1 MKNFLTRY
9 SLNYVRSLVYMLQ
22 ASEYHV
28 GDFLDWFWR
37 TRDFLHVE
45 ERKTLV
51 KTPKAVVFLCFGYTT
66 LVVLYVCALWLLS
79 TATAVWSYLVFFF
92 AIVGVPFVLT
102 YILAVFTVA
111 VRFMQW
117 PVERSIVASAKKKLK
132 EHKGLK
138 IAIAGSYGK
147 TSMREIL
154 KTVLGRSKKVSAPPG
169 SHNTPLGI
177 SSFVNGLQGDEE
189 VLIFELGEYYPG
201 DIRKLC
207 DFVEPDRGVITGVN
221 EAHLEKFKSIEQTQ
235 KTIFELANYLKGKTL
250 YVNGENILAKNY
262 ATALTPPILKEVPD
276 RAEDLNPSAR
286 RLATPFTK
294 GRINFYT
301 RSGSG
306 KWKVEN
312 ATTNLQGTT
321 FTLVSGEQTI
331 SAHSHLLGLH
341 QVGPL
346 VAAADI
352 ASTLGLTPT
361 QIERGISET
370 KPFAHR
376 LEPKTDAHGV
386 TTLDDSY
393 NGNPD
398 GVRAV
403 IDFLASLHGSRR
415 FYVTPGLVE
424 MGPKK
429 EEVHTEIGREL
440 ARAGIEKVVLL
451 RNSVTPF
458 IEKGLQEERYAGEII
473 WFAKALEAFSALSNL
488 TVQGDVVLLQNDW
501 PDQYA

>member
-1 MKNFLTRY
+1 MKDFLTRY

-45 ERKTLV
+45 VRKTLV
-51 KTPKAVVFLCFGYTT
+51 KTPKAVAFLFFGYST
-66 LVVLYVCALWLLS
+66 LAVLYVFVLWLLS
-79 TATAVWSYLVFFF
+79 TATTVWGYLVSFF

-117 PVERSIVASAKKKLK
+117 PVERSIVASAQKKLK

-154 KTVLGRSKKVSAPPG
+154 KTVLGQGKKVSAPGG
-169 SHNTPLGI
+169 SYNTPQGI
-177 SSFVNGLQGDEE
+177 AKFVKGLQGDEE

-207 DFVEPDRGVITGVN
+207 DFVEPDMGVITGVN
-221 EAHLEKFKSIEQTQ
+221 EAHLEKFKNIFKTQ
-235 KTIFELANYLKGKTL
+235 KTIFELADYLASVIPAACPSVAFSEGGKAGIQEGLL
-250 YVNGENILAKNY
+250 YVNGENILAK
-262 ATALTPPILKEVPD
+262 K
-276 RAEDLNPSAR
+276 SA
-286 RLATPFTK
+286 PVNS
-294 GRINFYT
+294 IFYT
-301 RSGSG
+301 RSGAG

-321 FTLVSGEQTI
+321 FTLINGEQRI

-346 VAAADI
+346 VAVADI
-352 ASTLGLTPT
+352 ASTLGLTST
-361 QIERGISET
+361 QIEQGILET

-376 LEPKTDAHGV
+376 LEPQTDAHGV

-403 IDFLASLHGSRR
+403 IDFLALLKGIGLSAEGRR

-429 EEVHTEIGREL
+429 EEVHKEIGREL
-440 ARAGIEKVVLL
+440 ARAGIEKVVLI

-458 IEKGLQEERYAGEII
+458 IEKGLQEEGYAGEII
-473 WFAKALEAFSALSNL
+473 WFNKALEAFSALSNL